1 LPLGSPKARES
12 MHDTIMKVVDKHCS
26 ERYLLEVFREPSDAT
41 AFIERAAQKLADEAP
56 AIKKEDVYKIN
67 VLNVT
72 KMGRRFSYF
81 VTKLAEM
88 LKKDHATSPARSASL
103 IILPNTGK

>member
-1 LPLGSPKARES
+1 LLGTLLARGVQGTVRRDRL
-12 MHDTIMKVVDKHCS
+12 H
-26 ERYLLEVFREPSDAT
+26 RARPPSR
-41 AFIERAAQKLADEAP
+41 RAAQKLADEAP
-56 AIKKEDVYKIN
+56 ATKKEDVYKIN
-67 VLNVT
+67 VLNMT

-103 IILPNTGK
+103 VILPNTGK